1 MAAQPNRLQH
11 GIVNYG
17 RIVRGTSEWKD
28 RFPSLKSMEKKAT
41 KKAPSARTVM
51 RNQTLWSELYL
62 LGMSDVPSLQLLL
75 FLIFFYVYVST
86 LVTNLLI
93 ILLVVV
99 DSHLHSPMYFFLG
112 NLACLDMGCSSI
124 TSPRLLYDLTTNDK
138 TISVAAC
145 MSQVFFFIFFATCEI
160 LLLAVM
166 SYDRYIAICRPL
178 HYIQVMGWQTCVHL
192 AVAVWMLG
200 MLYSLIHTIFTL
212 RLTFCASNVV
222 WSFFCDVSKLLQIS
236 CTDTFVN
243 LLSIFILGG
252 LLGLSSL
259 LMTFIPYIT
268 VFSTILKIRGKD
280 KRSKAFST
288 CSSHLTVVFIFYGTL
303 VFNYFRP
310 TTSYYHSADRVVSV
324 FYTLVCLLY
333 LSPIVEVYLLMN
345 ASGHHISE
353 PVVTLEAVLGQA
365 TDRILVTLQALV
377 RR

>member
-1 MAAQPNRLQH
+1 
-11 GIVNYG
+11 
-17 RIVRGTSEWKD
+17 
-28 RFPSLKSMEKKAT
+28 
-41 KKAPSARTVM
+41 M

-324 FYTLVCLLY
+324 FYTLVTPLVNPLVYSLRNQELKAALRRLY
-333 LSPIVEVYLLMN
+333 KTYRPEGGRQRLQEQRGKRKGPARNNEPI
-345 ASGHHISE
+345 
-353 PVVTLEAVLGQA
+353 
-365 TDRILVTLQALV
+365 
-377 RR
+377 